1 MRQISVVLA
10 SASPRR
16 KELLNQIGITP
27 EIIPSDIEEL
37 VTSDIPEEV
46 VMELSRQK
54 AEHIWKISGVA
65 GKEDWVVI
73 GADTVVACEGRILG
87 KPSDEAEAVLMISR
101 LGGKSHQVYT
111 GVTLI
116 SLRGQITFA
125 DQTDVFVSPM
135 TDDEVREYVRRGE
148 SMDKAGA
155 YGIQGYFAAY
165 IERIEGSYTNV
176 MGLPV
181 GRVYQ
186 QLKQLME
193 E

>member
-1 MRQISVVLA
+1 MRQINVVLA

-54 AEHIWKISGVA
+54 AEHIWKISGAA

-101 LGGKSHQVYT
+101 LGGKNHQVYT

-135 TDDEVREYVRRGE
+135 TAEEVREYVGRGE